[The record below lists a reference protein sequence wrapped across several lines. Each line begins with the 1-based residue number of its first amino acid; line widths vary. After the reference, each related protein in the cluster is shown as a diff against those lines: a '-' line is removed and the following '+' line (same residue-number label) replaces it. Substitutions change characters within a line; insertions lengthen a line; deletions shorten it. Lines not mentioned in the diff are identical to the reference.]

1 MRALLIKFLK
11 GRFQDVP
18 HLEIMPMNILL
29 SYLFE
34 RSIML
39 LRGLLYFRKLCF
51 VGKGVKFKCRSRI
64 KLGRFV
70 TIHDYSYIDASALRG
85 IVIEDYCTIGR
96 NNYLRTGNLSSYQG
110 YFIMKKRSLSNN
122 NCFLGATGGITIG
135 ENVMIGP
142 NVTIITEMHRIQ
154 EIERSMRDQG
164 VESAPVVIENDTWIG
179 ANSVILGGTVIE
191 TGVVV
196 GAGSVVTKSVKE
208 FEIVAGNPA
217 RVIRKRNN

>member
-18 HLEIMPMNILL
+18 HLETMPMDILL

-34 RSIML
+34 RCVML
-39 LRGLLYFRKLCF
+39 LRGLFYFRQPCF
-51 VGKGVKFKCRSRI
+51 VGKGVQFKCRGRI
-64 KLGRFV
+64 LLGRFV
-70 TIHDYSYIDASALRG
+70 TIHDYTYIDASSLRG
-85 IVIEDYCTIGR
+85 ILIEDYCTIGR
-96 NNYLRTGNLSSYQG
+96 NNYLRTGNLSSHHG
-110 YFIMKKRSLSNN
+110 YFIMKKRSSSNN

-217 RVIRKRNN
+217 RVIRKRDD